1 MLLGLVS
8 PMPTWV
14 WLKAVGPLCREYAGA
29 GAEWALFATASGA
42 REAAEGPGRLREEH
56 QV

>member
-42 REAAEGPGRLREEH
+42 RETAEGPGRLREEH